1 MRRIVPRQKTGRRQW
16 PPPRRRC
23 AEAAEGAHTSGR
35 FRPSAPVVAAGTSLL
50 SFLRLLTQG
59 CEIDH
64 WAANQSR
71 RDFERPLPRRDGSED
86 VVVFTELDR
95 SHSGVPVED
104 LQIPGAA

>member
-16 PPPRRRC
+16 PPPRRRS
-23 AEAAEGAHTSGR
+23 AEPAEGTHTNGR
-35 FRPSAPVVAAGTSLL
+35 FRPSAQVVAAVTSLL

-64 WAANQSR
+64 WASNQGR

-86 VVVFTELDR
+86 VVVFTEFHW

-104 LQIPGAA
+104 LQIPSTA